1 MEKPLALVIAAGSL
15 GDSLFTLPALRYL
28 QSRGEV
34 TVAGTQP
41 FLSLDSDLLGISRV
55 VPLDPLLQ
63 KLLTP
68 GALESSTADFLSPF
82 KEAYVFFKE
91 KDESLLQKLASVPGL
106 QVYIPSKP
114 FKMFL
119 EEARSA
125 ADYWLETATRK
136 SLSEESPFRQSKL
149 QISESLRQK
158 GSEILASL
166 GLSSPLVIHPGS
178 GSPKKNAPLSFFRT
192 AAERAGA
199 ESRKQVLVAWGEA
212 EEKNLGE
219 IREAFKG
226 LNHVRVLAEPL
237 PLKLL
242 AAVLSQSAAY
252 LGNDSGV
259 TQLAAACGLRTF
271 AVFNSTDARVWA
283 PQANA
288 IILSMLKGN
297 LH

>member
-41 FLSLDSDLLGISRV
+41 FLSLDSDLLGISQV

-68 GALESSTADFLSPF
+68 GPLESSTADFLSRF
-82 KEAYVFFKE
+82 KEAYVFFKD
-91 KDESLLQKLASVPGL
+91 KDEPLLEKLASIKGL

-212 EEKNLGE
+212 EEKSLGE